1 MKNNSKKIVVI
12 GSGFGGIAAAL
23 RLRAK
28 KYKVTLIEK
37 HNDLGGR
44 ARVFKKN
51 GFTFDAGPTV
61 ITAPYLINELFEL
74 FNKNSKDYISI
85 VPLKIWYRFIFD
97 DGFSFDYSGNENEM
111 KNQIDKI
118 NKNDVKGYQNLLK
131 FTKKIFNKG
140 FLELSDVPF
149 NKPSFMFKQLPS
161 LLNLKSYKSVYSL
174 VSSYVKNSNLRKMLS
189 MHPLLVGGNPF
200 TTTSI
205 YGLILYLEKKWGIHY
220 SMGGT
225 GQIIKGL
232 EKLMLEQGIEIIKG
246 KEVKNIILKN
256 KKIQGVK
263 IDNQKEINADYVIC
277 NADPP
282 AVYDKLLDPVSNN
295 TIFNWKRK
303 RMEYSMGLFV
313 YYFGTKKVYENVEH
327 HTIKFGNK
335 YKEHLDDIF
344 SNKKLNNDISYYLHR
359 PSATDES
366 MAPKGHDCFY
376 VLVPV
381 PNNQSNIDWQ
391 IEGDKFKDLVISKM
405 EETLLPNL
413 KENIVEDF
421 YLTPDYFENELNTK
435 HGSGFSIQ
443 PKLSQSAYFRFHN
456 KSEVCDGLYFVG
468 AGTHP
473 GAGIPGVLSS
483 AKVLD
488 KIL

>member
-1 MKNNSKKIVVI
+1 MNSIVI

-23 RLRAK
+23 RLKAK
-28 KYKVTLIEK
+28 GHQVTLIEK
-37 HNDLGGR
+37 HPDLGGR

-51 GFTFDAGPTV
+51 GFTYDGGPTV

-74 FNKNSKDYISI
+74 FKKDPKKYIELSPLKTWYQFVFEDNSK
-85 VPLKIWYRFIFD
+85 FN
-97 DGFSFDYSGNENEM
+97 YSGDEVEM
-111 KNQIDKI
+111 KKQIKEISKD
-118 NKNDVKGYQNLLK
+118 DVEGYEKLLN
-131 FTKKIFNKG
+131 FTKKIFDKG
-140 FLELSDVPF
+140 FVELADVPF
-149 NKPSFMFKQLPS
+149 DKPFFMIQQLPA
-161 LLNLKSYKSVYSL
+161 LLKLKSYKSVYSL
-174 VSSYVKNSNLRKMLS
+174 VSSFVKNEKLRRMLS

-225 GQIIKGL
+225 GNIIRGFEKLMNEVGIKIIKGYEV
-232 EKLMLEQGIEIIKG
+232 EKIISS
-246 KEVKNIILKN
+246 ES
-256 KKIQGVK
+256 KITGVK
-263 IDNQKEINADYVIC
+263 LNNDTSILADNVIC

-282 AVYDKLLDPVSNN
+282 AVYERMLNGNSKNS
-295 TIFNWKRK
+295 FMFKWKRN

-313 YYFGTKKVYENVEH
+313 YYFGTKETYRNVEH

-344 SNKKLNNDISYYLHR
+344 ENKKLNDDISYYLHR
-359 PSATDES
+359 PSATDKS
-366 MAPKGHDCFY
+366 MAPAGQDCFY

-381 PNNQSNIDWQ
+381 PNNQSNIDWSVEGEKMKNLV
-391 IEGDKFKDLVISKM
+391 IEKMEKDLM
-405 EETLLPNL
+405 PNL
-413 KENIVEDF
+413 RNNIVEDF
-421 YLTPDYFENELNTK
+421 YLTPNYFEKDLNTK
-435 HGSGFSIQ
+435 YGSGFSIQ
-443 PKLSQSAYFRFHN
+443 PKFTQSAYFRFHN
-456 KSEVCDGLYFVG
+456 KSEIYDGLYFVG

-473 GAGIPGVLSS
+473 GAGVPGVLSS

>member
-1 MKNNSKKIVVI
+1 MKSDLKKIVIV

-23 RLRAK
+23 RLKAK
-28 KYKVTLIEK
+28 NYNVTLVEK
-37 HNDLGGR
+37 HPDLGGR

-51 GFTFDAGPTV
+51 GFTFDGGPTV

-74 FNKNSKDYISI
+74 FNKNSKDYIHL
-85 VPLKIWYRFIFD
+85 VPLKTWYRFIFD
-97 DGFSFDYSGNENEM
+97 DGLTFDYSGNENEM
-111 KNQIDKI
+111 KNQIKKI
-118 NKNDVKGYQNLLK
+118 SENDVKGYQELLK
-131 FTKKIFNKG
+131 FTKKIFDKG

-149 NKPSFMFKQLPS
+149 DKPSFMIKQLPA
-161 LLNLKSYKSVYSL
+161 LLSLKSYKSVYSL
-174 VSSYVKNSNLRKMLS
+174 VSSYVKNTNLRRMLS

-232 EKLMLEQGIEIIKG
+232 EKLMLEQGVEVIKG
-246 KEVKNIILKN
+246 NEVKNIICKN
-256 KKIQGVK
+256 NKIQGVK
-263 IDNQKEINADYVIC
+263 LDNQKEINADNVVC

-282 AVYDKLLDPVSNN
+282 AVYDELLNQVKNN
-295 TIFNWKRK
+295 RIFNWKRK

-313 YYFGTKKVYENVEH
+313 YYFGTKKVYEKVEH

-344 SNKKLNNDISYYLHR
+344 NNKKLNNDISYYLHR
-359 PSATDES
+359 PTATDKS
-366 MAPKGHDCFY
+366 MAPEGHDCFY

-381 PNNQSNIDWQ
+381 PNNQSNIDWSR
-391 IEGDKFKDLVISKM
+391 EGDKFKDLVIEKM
-405 EETLLPNL
+405 EQTLLPNL
-413 KENIVEDF
+413 RENIVEDF
-421 YLTPDYFENELNTK
+421 YLTPDYFEKDLNTK
-435 HGSGFSIQ
+435 HGSGFSVQ
-443 PKLSQSAYFRFHN
+443 PKFSQSAYFRFHN
-456 KSEVCDGLYFVG
+456 KSELCDGLYFVG

-473 GAGIPGVLSS
+473 GAGVPGVLSS

>member
-1 MKNNSKKIVVI
+1 MNSIVI

-28 KYKVTLIEK
+28 GHDVTLIEK
-37 HNDLGGR
+37 HQDLGGR
-44 ARVFKKN
+44 ARVFKRN
-51 GFTFDAGPTV
+51 GFTFDGGPTV

-74 FNKNSKDYISI
+74 FKKNPKDYIELS
-85 VPLKIWYRFIFD
+85 PLKIWYQFIFED
-97 DGFSFDYSGNENEM
+97 RSKFNYSGNENEM
-111 KNQIDKI
+111 KAQIGELSQE
-118 NKNDVKGYQNLLK
+118 DVQGYEKLVN
-131 FTKKIFNKG
+131 FTKKIFDKG
-140 FLELSDVPF
+140 FTELADVPF
-149 NKPSFMFKQLPS
+149 DKPFVMLQQLPA
-161 LLNLKSYKSVYSL
+161 LLKLKSYKSVYSL
-174 VSSYVKNSNLRKMLS
+174 VSSYIKNEKLRRMLS

-225 GQIIKGL
+225 GNIIKGF
-232 EKLMLEQGIEIIKG
+232 EKLMNEVGIKVIKG
-246 KEVKNIILKN
+246 NEVKKIISKN
-256 KKIQGVK
+256 TKITGVQLSN
-263 IDNQKEINADYVIC
+263 DNTINADIVIC

-282 AVYDKLLDPVSNN
+282 GVYEKLLDRNSNN
-295 TIFNWKRK
+295 SFLFNWKKK

-313 YYFGTKKVYENVEH
+313 YYFGTKKIYENVEH

-344 SNKKLNNDISYYLHR
+344 DKKKLNEDISYYLHR
-359 PSATDES
+359 PSATDKS
-366 MAPKGHDCFY
+366 MAPEGNDCFY

-381 PNNQSNIDWQ
+381 PNNQSGIDWNT
-391 IEGDKFKDLVISKM
+391 EGEKMKSLIINKMEKDLM
-405 EETLLPNL
+405 PNL

-421 YLTPDYFENELNTK
+421 YLTPDYFEKDLNTK
-435 HGSGFSIQ
+435 FGSGFSIQ
-443 PKLSQSAYFRFHN
+443 PKFTQSAYFRFHN
-456 KSEVCDGLYFVG
+456 KSEIYDGLYFVG

-473 GAGIPGVLSS
+473 GAGVPGVLSS